1 MRLGAAAA
9 VVLNIRSNLLSVPG
23 GPRGESSDARFAVS
37 LPPKAIF
44 GTDSEMRVTSI
55 LSSPNGGYIQRAT
68 AGCDV
73 LPTRPDRVSSCLS
86 GKGKRGN
93 KQMAF
98 QSVQRGHQ
106 NIEGGCVNPGG
117 VTWSHRQKRLRVL

>member
-23 GPRGESSDARFAVS
+23 GPRGESADARFAVS
-37 LPPKAIF
+37 LLPKAIF
-44 GTDSEMRVTSI
+44 GTDCKMRVTSI

-73 LPTRPDRVSSCLS
+73 LPTRPERVSSCLS
-86 GKGKRGN
+86 GKSKRGN

-98 QSVQRGHQ
+98 QSVRGHQ